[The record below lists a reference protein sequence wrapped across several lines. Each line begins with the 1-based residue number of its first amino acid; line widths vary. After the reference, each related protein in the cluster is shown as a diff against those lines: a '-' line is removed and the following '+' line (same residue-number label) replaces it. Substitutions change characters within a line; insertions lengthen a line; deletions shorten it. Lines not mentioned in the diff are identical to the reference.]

1 MGGVCARRS
10 AMTAARL
17 APAGPSRHESL
28 RLARRFRQALGQAEA
43 AGGAALTVKDLLLLH
58 GHASIAT
65 LLMLYALFCLMPVG
79 GVGNVFGVALWWLS
93 WQWARGQQ
101 QLVLPERVAG
111 IRLNARLSAMVL
123 RALASGYRVAAR
135 WLRPRWFGLQAPWTQ
150 AWWASWIAVQ
160 AAVIFLPVPLGN
172 ALPAFS
178 LVALG
183 LGRLLADGLMHAA
196 SLVLG
201 VLGLVYLGA
210 LGQMTWQLV
219 VGAARWV
226 GAWLG

>member
-1 MGGVCARRS
+1 
-10 AMTAARL
+10 MTAACGARSS
-17 APAGPSRHESL
+17 PSRHESL

-58 GHASIAT
+58 GHASMAT

-111 IRLNARLSAMVL
+111 IRLNARLSIITL
-123 RALASGYRVAAR
+123 RALASGYQAAGR

-150 AWWASWIAVQ
+150 AWWASWIALQ
-160 AAVIFLPVPLGN
+160 AVVIFLPVPLGN
-172 ALPAFS
+172 TLPAFS

-201 VLGLVYLGA
+201 VLGLVYMAA
-210 LGQMTWQLV
+210 LGHMTWQLTLETV
-219 VGAARWV
+219 ERVRVWWG
-226 GAWLG
+226 